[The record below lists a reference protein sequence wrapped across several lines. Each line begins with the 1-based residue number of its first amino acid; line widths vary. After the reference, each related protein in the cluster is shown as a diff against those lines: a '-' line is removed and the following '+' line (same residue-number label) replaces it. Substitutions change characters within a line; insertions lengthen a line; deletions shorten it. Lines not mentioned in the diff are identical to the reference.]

1 MAPIQKI
8 TLKGHEFFLNH
19 IAGPGIKDGE
29 VSTPV
34 AGEAYIVSGY
44 SGIMCVNP
52 FKTYILMQ
60 N

>member
-29 VSTPV
+29 VATNV
-34 AGEAYIVSGY
+34 AGESYIVSGL
-44 SGIMCVNP
+44 I
-52 FKTYILMQ
+52 
-60 N
+60 